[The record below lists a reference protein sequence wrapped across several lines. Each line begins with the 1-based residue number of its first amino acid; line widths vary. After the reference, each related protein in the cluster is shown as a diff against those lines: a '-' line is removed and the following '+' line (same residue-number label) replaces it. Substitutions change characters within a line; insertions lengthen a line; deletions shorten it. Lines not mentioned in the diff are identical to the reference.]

1 MKNNNLK
8 DFVEGLKKI
17 ENPIKVNSEI
27 KKIRSILNSDQKTI
41 KDNYELELE
50 SNNSS
55 EIQKAEMKKIKD
67 ILKVQ

>member
-27 KKIRSILNSDQKTI
+27 KKIKSILNSNQKTI

>member
-27 KKIRSILNSDQKTI
+27 KKIKSILNSNQKTI
-41 KDNYELELE
+41 KDNYELEIIELK
-50 SNNSS
+50 NYGY
-55 EIQKAEMKKIKD
+55 IYFHD
-67 ILKVQ
+67 CILFQE

>member
-27 KKIRSILNSDQKTI
+27 KKIK
-41 KDNYELELE
+41 
-50 SNNSS
+50 
-55 EIQKAEMKKIKD
+55 
-67 ILKVQ
+67 